1 MFIRPILLLTSRSIL
16 ALEVGS
22 MTLRNQS
29 SQLLKV
35 SLQISIVVV
44 GMFGDV
50 PAAPQEMKST
60 TPQSQDQS
68 KQTDQGHCRNSLN
81 CIDVGPYTATV
92 TDIIASETPN
102 SRLVRLILRFEN
114 LTDHTLILGYR
125 AHSGFLLDNFKSR
138 YFCCRGAETA
148 LDPSA
153 VGIGTDLGDKIDPQF
168 MLKPKESDS
177 ASFDLWRQRPP
188 NQPASYY
195 DFDLMIDQIDP
206 ADIKTVLKHPYLSFR
221 NLKARVPNRQ

>member
-1 MFIRPILLLTSRSIL
+1 MALGKQLRLLLR
-16 ALEVGS
+16 
-22 MTLRNQS
+22 
-29 SQLLKV
+29 V
-35 SLQISIVVV
+35 SLQICIVVV
-44 GMFGDV
+44 GMNGDV
-50 PAAPQEMKST
+50 PATSQEGKSS
-60 TPQSQDQS
+60 TPPPPGQNTP
-68 KQTDQGHCRNSLN
+68 TDQGHCRNSLN
-81 CIDVGPYTATV
+81 CFDAGAYTATV

-114 LTDHTLILGYR
+114 FTDHALILGYR

-153 VGIGTDLGDKIDPQF
+153 IGIGTDVGDKVDPQF
-168 MLKPKESDS
+168 MLKAKESDS

-188 NQPASYY
+188 NQPSSYY

-206 ADIKTVLKHPYLSFR
+206 ADLKTVLKHPYLSFR
-221 NLKARVPNRQ
+221 NLNARVPNRQ